1 MSPTD
6 ATSGVPAAPEGA
18 EDSGADT
25 STETDTGTPDATEE
39 TTDSPDASGT
49 PAEVDDTGAATVRTP
64 PVSETDPLLV
74 QVGEAIDE
82 AEEAAHEVYGGESSG
97 SYGADESDS
106 DDDVDPNLG
115 QSAPVP

>member
-6 ATSGVPAAPEGA
+6 ATSGVPAPSEGA

-25 STETDTGTPDATEE
+25 GTEIGTSDATEE

-49 PAEVDDTGAATVRTP
+49 PAEVDDLGAATVRTP
-64 PVSETDPLLV
+64 PVTETDPLLV

-82 AEEAAHEVYGGESSG
+82 AKEAAHEVYGGESSG